1 MSSAADFAT
10 VEQAGKAAPTPA
22 PSDPPATPRPPRA
35 ASIVQG
41 SQIGKYEIVKL
52 LGRGGMGAVYQAFDP
67 VLERAVALKVM
78 LPEAAGDPE
87 HKQRFEREARAVA
100 RLSHPAVVTVF
111 DLGYHTD
118 GSPYIVMEMLRG
130 QDLHAR
136 LRQEPALSL
145 ADKASIVAQV
155 LDGLGHAHKTGIVH
169 RDIKPANVFL
179 TEDGTARIMDFG
191 IAFWTASGA
200 TSRTVLGTA
209 GYMSPEQV
217 QGERVDGRSDLFSVG
232 TLLCELVTGRRPFDA
247 ETPMATFYRIAKGD
261 ARIEM
266 PDGAEHARFLPILKR
281 ALTVALEERY
291 ATAAEFAAEL
301 RACSVPAVVVDA
313 SPATARVAPVAEAP
327 AKPAAPAPETPAPRA
342 DPSRLLQLLRDIYV
356 GSKSGHLHL
365 AVGGER
371 KILLIRGGQIVHGTS
386 DAPGEHMGDVLVRY
400 GLLGQADLE
409 RALVIV
415 RGERRKLGAVLCE
428 LGLLDKA
435 GVDEAIGLHAREI
448 LFGAISR
455 PGLHCSFEELSES
468 QLEAEG
474 GCRYSTGQ
482 LILEATHR
490 VLDPQMV
497 RAILGDLGRV
507 LVLSPDPL
515 LRSQKLSLT
524 PTDGFVLSRV
534 DGSSSARD
542 VMALVPLPQDDVERS
557 LFSLL
562 CAGVVGYRDQTTAA
576 RRAAARA
583 AGRQA
588 PAPPTATPSAP
599 IATPSRPL
607 TPVPELIPLTPLPES
622 RAEAPRTP
630 PPTPQ
635 PTPKA
640 PATPAERRRTERGPA
655 ELRALILELHD
666 KLRLDHFEV
675 LGLERTA
682 TEADVREAYS
692 RYARILHPD
701 AILDAELADL
711 SEKRE
716 AVFIRLSAAHET
728 LRNPATRASYERA
741 FEPSKLRAP
750 RPAAPRPEPTPVPEP
765 PPPPAPAAPPAPVA
779 RLTAPAPAPEDPE
792 SQTFDERLSPEGIV
806 TRAEAFFRDAA
817 YWDAI
822 QQLEPLIPRI
832 GGATR
837 TRARMLLAQ
846 LYLKNPKWTRRAEGM
861 LLDLLSETPR
871 HVGARF
877 ALAEIYR
884 STGLA
889 SRARKAYE
897 MVLEIDPEHA
907 QASQALESLQQ
918 KDEEPSR
925 KAGLASLFRKRS
937 G

>member
-1 MSSAADFAT
+1 MSSTAQIASDHEA
-10 VEQAGKAAPTPA
+10 EKAAQPA
-22 PSDPPATPRPPRA
+22 PVTDPPAPPRPRA

-118 GSPYIVMEMLRG
+118 GSPYIVMELLRG

-136 LRQEPALSL
+136 LRQEPVLSL
-145 ADKASIVAQV
+145 ADKVSIVAQV
-155 LDGLGHAHKTGIVH
+155 LDGLGHAHKSGIVH

-191 IAFWTASGA
+191 IAFWTASGS

-217 QGERVDGRSDLFSVG
+217 HGERVDGRSDLFSVG
-232 TLLCELVTGRRPFDA
+232 TLLCELVTGHRPFDA
-247 ETPMATFYRIAKGD
+247 ETPMATFYRIAKGE

-266 PDGAEHARFLPILKR
+266 PVGPEHARFLPILKR
-281 ALTVALEERY
+281 ALAVPLEERY
-291 ATAAEFAAEL
+291 ANAAEFASEL
-301 RACSVPAVVVDA
+301 RGCMAPAVVEP
-313 SPATARVAPVAEAP
+313 SPVAERPVPAAEAP
-327 AKPAAPAPETPAPRA
+327 AVKPAPPAPETPAPRA
-342 DPSRLLQLLRDIYV
+342 DPSRLLQLLREIYV
-356 GSKSGHLHL
+356 GGKSGHVHL

-415 RGERRKLGAVLCE
+415 RGERRRLGAVLCE

-455 PGLHCSFEELSES
+455 PGLRCSFEELSES
-468 QLEAEG
+468 QLEADA

-490 VLDPQMV
+490 VLDPEMV
-497 RAILGDLGRV
+497 RTILGDLGRV

-583 AGRQA
+583 VARHA
-588 PAPPTATPSAP
+588 AAPPTAN
-599 IATPSRPL
+599 PSRPATPPPDL
-607 TPVPELIPLTPLPES
+607 LPLTPPPASRVEPTRTPVPAPTPTPAGEKR
-622 RAEAPRTP
+622 RAERS
-630 PPTPQ
+630 
-635 PTPKA
+635 
-640 PATPAERRRTERGPA
+640 PAEI
-655 ELRALILELHD
+655 RALILELHD
-666 KLRLDHFEV
+666 RLRLDHFGV

-682 TEADVREAYS
+682 TEAEVREAYAGF
-692 RYARILHPD
+692 ARIVHPD
-701 AILDAELADL
+701 ASLDPTLADL

-728 LRNPATRASYERA
+728 LRNPASRASYERA
-741 FEPSKLRAP
+741 FEPSKLRTP
-750 RPAAPRPEPTPVPEP
+750 RPVAPQPDPT
-765 PPPPAPAAPPAPVA
+765 PAPAAPAATAHPAQAPRPVPP
-779 RLTAPAPAPEDPE
+779 APAPAE
-792 SQTFDERLSPEGIV
+792 SDAPAFDQRVSPEGV
-806 TRAEAFFRDAA
+806 LASAERLFKDAA

-822 QQLEPLIPRI
+822 QQLEPLIQHAS
-832 GGATR
+832 GTTR
-837 TRARMLLAQ
+837 SKARLLLAQ
-846 LYLKNPKWTRRAEGM
+846 SYLKNPKWTRRAEGM
-861 LLDLLSETPR
+861 LLELLAETPR
-871 HVGARF
+871 HIAARLE
-877 ALAEIYR
+877 LAEIYR
-884 STGLA
+884 ATGLA
-889 SRARKAYE
+889 SRARKAFE
-897 MVLEIDPEHA
+897 MVLELDPEHA
-907 QASQALESLQQ
+907 QARQALEGLQQ
-918 KDEEPSR
+918 KEEEPSR
-925 KAGLASLFRKRS
+925 KAGLASLFRRR
-937 G
+937 